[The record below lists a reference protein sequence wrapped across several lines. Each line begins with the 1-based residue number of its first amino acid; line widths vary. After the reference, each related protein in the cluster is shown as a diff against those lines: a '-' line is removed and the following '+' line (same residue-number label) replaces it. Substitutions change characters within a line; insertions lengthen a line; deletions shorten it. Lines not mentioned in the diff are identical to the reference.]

1 MSLES
6 KSAWIY
12 QALYN
17 PAKIITVQ
25 SNSLKSQSHYNPTI
39 PSYLGD
45 FGMKKDGFAW
55 ARTLQTLTFSQVP
68 YYPDYNLRIF
78 QRTRLV
84 SRVHILIITI
94 HHPYY
99 DNPQVIQ
106 MEPKI
111 MYNHLHLASYSVC
124 RIIRHKSQNMQ
135 GFNMYIQD
143 NFQQTRCTYTLSI
156 LNYSSF

>member
-78 QRTRLV
+78 QHTRLV

-94 HHPYY
+94 HHTYY

-111 MYNHLHLASYSVC
+111 MYNHLHLASIPYAGLYDTRVKIC
-124 RIIRHKSQNMQ
+124 RVSICIYRTIFSKQ
-135 GFNMYIQD
+135 GVHI
-143 NFQQTRCTYTLSI
+143 LSP
-156 LNYSSF
+156 F